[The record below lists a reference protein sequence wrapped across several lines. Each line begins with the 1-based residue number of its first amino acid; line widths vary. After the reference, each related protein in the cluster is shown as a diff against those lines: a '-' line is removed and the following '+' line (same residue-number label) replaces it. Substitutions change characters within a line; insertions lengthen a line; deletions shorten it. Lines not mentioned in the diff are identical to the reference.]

1 MSKEAAEI
9 FNKYARE
16 YMERFM
22 DVSLYHDSLDEF
34 CHNIS
39 NQNARVLEL
48 ACGPGNIT
56 HYLLQQRPHLKITGT
71 DLAPNMVEL
80 AKANNP
86 TAVFFVMDSRNTGTL
101 KETYEA
107 VMCGFCMPYLS
118 KTEAIQLITDCSKLL
133 LPKGIIYISTMLE
146 DEKNQSGWQTGS
158 KGDPMYMNFHQSAYL
173 KNALNENG
181 FSIIKDIQQ
190 DFPSKEEKRYTD
202 LILIAVKD

>member
-1 MSKEAAEI
+1 MSKEAAGI

-34 CHNIS
+34 CRNITK
-39 NQNARVLEL
+39 QNACVLEL

-56 HYLLQQRPHLKITGT
+56 QYLLQQRPDLKITGT

-86 TAVFFVMDSRNTGTL
+86 GAEFFVMDSRDTGTL
-101 KETYEA
+101 KETYDA

-118 KTEAIQLITDCSKLL
+118 KAEAIQLIADCGKLL
-133 LPKGIIYISTMLE
+133 LSAGVIYISTMLE
-146 DEKNQSGWQTGS
+146 DEKNQSGYQTGS
-158 KGDPMYMNFHQSAYL
+158 KGDLMYMNFHQSAYL
-173 KNALNENG
+173 KNALKENG
-181 FSIIKDIQQ
+181 FSVIKEIEQ
-190 DFPSKEEKRYTD
+190 DFPSSEEKRYTD
-202 LILIAVKD
+202 LILIAVKS